1 MAKDLTQG
9 SPMKLIVGFSVPLM
23 FGFLFQQFYNFV
35 DTAIVG
41 KTLGLNALAAVGST
55 SSLNFLILGFCM
67 GVCSGFSISV
77 ARCFGAR
84 DYKALRRYVTNGAWL
99 AVGFSVVLTVLTVL
113 FCRDMLRATKTPGD
127 IFEDA
132 YKYIV
137 VILACIPVTIF
148 YNFLSCVIRA
158 MGDSRRPVIYLI
170 VASVIN
176 IVLDFVFILLFHL
189 GVTGAAL
196 ATGISQLVAGL
207 GCLHTIRKMDVLTF
221 AKAEWTP
228 DWRYMK
234 PLLLEGVPMGL
245 QFSITAI
252 GSVILSASVNGLGS
266 VAVAAVTAASKLS
279 MFFCCVFDAL
289 GSTIATYAGQNA
301 GAGEIGRI
309 RRGIKCCTAI
319 GLGYALFAL
328 LLIVCFGRGLIGLFV
343 DVAQVQATEDAYQ
356 FLVTN
361 ALFYVPLLF
370 VNLLRLLIQGVGRTS
385 LAVFAGVCEMVART
399 LIGFFLVPRFG
410 FVAACFASPV
420 AWLCADLFLFPAS
433 LHVLKNLAASR
444 VASIGQKAEG

>member
-176 IVLDFVFILLFHL
+176 IVLDFAFILLFHM

-221 AKAEWTP
+221 AKAEW
-228 DWRYMK
+228 
-234 PLLLEGVPMGL
+234 
-245 QFSITAI
+245 
-252 GSVILSASVNGLGS
+252 
-266 VAVAAVTAASKLS
+266 
-279 MFFCCVFDAL
+279 
-289 GSTIATYAGQNA
+289 
-301 GAGEIGRI
+301 
-309 RRGIKCCTAI
+309 
-319 GLGYALFAL
+319 
-328 LLIVCFGRGLIGLFV
+328 
-343 DVAQVQATEDAYQ
+343 
-356 FLVTN
+356 
-361 ALFYVPLLF
+361 
-370 VNLLRLLIQGVGRTS
+370 
-385 LAVFAGVCEMVART
+385 
-399 LIGFFLVPRFG
+399 
-410 FVAACFASPV
+410 
-420 AWLCADLFLFPAS
+420 
-433 LHVLKNLAASR
+433 
-444 VASIGQKAEG
+444 